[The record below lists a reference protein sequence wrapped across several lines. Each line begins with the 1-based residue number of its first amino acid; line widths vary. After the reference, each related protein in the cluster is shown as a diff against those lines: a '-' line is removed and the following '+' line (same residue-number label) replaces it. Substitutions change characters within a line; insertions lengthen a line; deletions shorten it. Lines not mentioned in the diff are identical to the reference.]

1 MFDKFILNFL
11 RRGEGERRGW
21 NGTWDLKMAEEFEVR
36 GNGAFDADT
45 IYDLLKGWSFF
56 FFILLFFPSFTLS
69 LATLSLRSR
78 NCYECMLMSIWCVM
92 ICDRMNLLFIFYVQ
106 FIHSNLFILMV
117 SLFFFFI
124 KFEEFRKK
132 WNWSWN
138 EIRTKC
144 LTLRLIIIY
153 H

>member
-56 FFILLFFPSFTLS
+56 FLFCFSSLLLFSP
-69 LATLSLRSR
+69 LAPPPPPP
-78 NCYECMLMSIWCVM
+78 
-92 ICDRMNLLFIFYVQ
+92 
-106 FIHSNLFILMV
+106 
-117 SLFFFFI
+117 
-124 KFEEFRKK
+124 FRRGV
-132 WNWSWN
+132 
-138 EIRTKC
+138 EIVTSVC
-144 LTLRLIIIY
+144 
-153 H
+153 

>member
-56 FFILLFFPSFTLS
+56 FFILLFFPSFILPPPPPFVEES
-69 LATLSLRSR
+69 KLLRVYA
-78 NCYECMLMSIWCVM
+78 NVDMM
-92 ICDRMNLLFIFYVQ
+92 CDDL
-106 FIHSNLFILMV
+106 
-117 SLFFFFI
+117 
-124 KFEEFRKK
+124 
-132 WNWSWN
+132 
-138 EIRTKC
+138 
-144 LTLRLIIIY
+144 
-153 H
+153 